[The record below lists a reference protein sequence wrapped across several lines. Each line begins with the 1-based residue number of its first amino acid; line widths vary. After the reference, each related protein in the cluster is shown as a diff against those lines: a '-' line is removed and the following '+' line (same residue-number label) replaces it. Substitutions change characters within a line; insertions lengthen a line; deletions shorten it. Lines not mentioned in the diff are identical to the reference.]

1 MLPLR
6 GQLCALAGASDLTAR
21 AGKYSA
27 SQPPRSLRDLA
38 AGDLS
43 LPTAT
48 FLRPFR
54 AAPFAGQS
62 AHMPNGGI
70 EALRQMQDDL
80 WGSTSDE
87 DNALVSVFDSD
98 DHLYTPDLSV
108 DDEFL
113 GSNSGKLF
121 HVADPC

>member
-54 AAPFAGQS
+54 AAPFASQAGTTMFS
-62 AHMPNGGI
+62 DFEIEVALDAH
-70 EALRQMQDDL
+70 
-80 WGSTSDE
+80 
-87 DNALVSVFDSD
+87 
-98 DHLYTPDLSV
+98 
-108 DDEFL
+108 
-113 GSNSGKLF
+113 
-121 HVADPC
+121 

>member
-43 LPTAT
+43 L
-48 FLRPFR
+48 
-54 AAPFAGQS
+54 
-62 AHMPNGGI
+62 GGI
-70 EALRQMQDDL
+70 EALTLDCALADD
-80 WGSTSDE
+80 
-87 DNALVSVFDSD
+87 D
-98 DHLYTPDLSV
+98 DPPVPRLLGLCPCSLSLLSLSHCLCEGGGRCACMCPQCRV
-108 DDEFL
+108 MDVEL
-113 GSNSGKLF
+113 GGILDQGLDQSLR
-121 HVADPC
+121 VRM

>member
-54 AAPFAGQS
+54 AAPVAGQS

-70 EALRQMQDDL
+70 EALMLMQNDL
-80 WGSTSDE
+80 
-87 DNALVSVFDSD
+87 
-98 DHLYTPDLSV
+98 YQ
-108 DDEFL
+108 
-113 GSNSGKLF
+113 
-121 HVADPC
+121 